1 MVFWTSDEIQ
11 EQLKKE
17 LSEVEGENIA
27 IEHEVE
33 EIQRRCVEGGI
44 FICHGWEFSYN
55 LLFLFYILFNYF
67 T

>member
-1 MVFWTSDEIQ
+1 M
-11 EQLKKE
+11 KKE

-33 EIQRRCVEGGI
+33 ELQRRCVEGGI
-44 FICHGWEFSYN
+44 FIS
-55 LLFLFYILFNYF
+55 YILFMFCILSSYF

>member
-1 MVFWTSDEIQ
+1 M
-11 EQLKKE
+11 KKE

-33 EIQRRCVEGGI
+33 ELQRRCVEGGI
-44 FICHGWEFSYN
+44 FIFYN
-55 LLFLFYILFNYF
+55 LLFMFYILFSYF